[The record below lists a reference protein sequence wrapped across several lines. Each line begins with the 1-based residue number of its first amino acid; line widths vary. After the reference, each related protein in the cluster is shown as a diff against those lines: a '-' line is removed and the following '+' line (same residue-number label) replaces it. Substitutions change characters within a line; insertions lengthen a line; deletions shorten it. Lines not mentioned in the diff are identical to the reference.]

1 MNLRFILLVVLLA
14 LLAGVALGV
23 YAATTFSPEPSV
35 SVVGALQLGDDAQA
49 DYIANV
55 AEAYAMD
62 GDLNLAR
69 DRLARLRDAQIVAR
83 VETLALNTANQ
94 HNPTSQNLA
103 RLAVALGSK
112 IKGLVALYTT
122 ATPPPTHTATDETAP
137 VFSNIRATPTP
148 YSSATPTPKPTQ
160 PPQYVVVPNDN
171 PYIILPT
178 NTPTITPTRRPATR
192 VPTATLTPTPT
203 EVPPPPYPIFEPDLS
218 QWWGTIH
225 YEPANVQPGQGYW
238 HLAHAIYC
246 DAFDGSDPR
255 RHDFGCDEMPG
266 GSTGTNIYVMSG
278 GNPIDVYAG
287 GSNLGDDV
295 SIVGDKK
302 KPGDMCN
309 CDYSFESSDYR
320 ISVRGAPSDALS
332 GFCLCSKNFGWGSR
346 AHVRYFLYF
355 EYRIR

>member
-23 YAATTFSPEPSV
+23 YAATTFSSEPSV

-122 ATPPPTHTATDETAP
+122 ATPPHAHGD
-137 VFSNIRATPTP
+137 
-148 YSSATPTPKPTQ
+148 
-160 PPQYVVVPNDN
+160 
-171 PYIILPT
+171 
-178 NTPTITPTRRPATR
+178 RR
-192 VPTATLTPTPT
+192 
-203 EVPPPPYPIFEPDLS
+203 
-218 QWWGTIH
+218 
-225 YEPANVQPGQGYW
+225 N
-238 HLAHAIYC
+238 
-246 DAFDGSDPR
+246 GS
-255 RHDFGCDEMPG
+255 G
-266 GSTGTNIYVMSG
+266 
-278 GNPIDVYAG
+278 
-287 GSNLGDDV
+287 L
-295 SIVGDKK
+295 
-302 KPGDMCN
+302 
-309 CDYSFESSDYR
+309 
-320 ISVRGAPSDALS
+320 
-332 GFCLCSKNFGWGSR
+332 
-346 AHVRYFLYF
+346 
-355 EYRIR
+355 